1 MYVHACMYVC
11 DLCMYVMYVCMHV
24 CMYMFPHF
32 FRYLKYMKQ
41 NGLHRPKLIKITL
54 IRHDSMYHFSTI
66 KWNRVFKSLEGRSY
80 QKWESQ
86 NGADWGGDWN
96 CTILERWKMHFSRC
110 LSLFS
115 AMKREKQ
122 RKTKCLITIHWEALY
137 FLPNRCLQISV
148 YVFLLQTLG
157 RFLTTR
163 AWEGV
168 GMLSSISW
176 K

>member
-1 MYVHACMYVC
+1 MGYT
-11 DLCMYVMYVCMHV
+11 D
-24 CMYMFPHF
+24 
-32 FRYLKYMKQ
+32 Q
-41 NGLHRPKLIKITL
+41 KLIKITL
-54 IRHDSMYHFSTI
+54 IRHHSMYHFSTI
-66 KWNRVFKSLEGRSY
+66 KWNRVFKSLEKGNGLRKSCPNGRSY
-80 QKWESQ
+80 QKRESQ
-86 NGADWGGDWN
+86 NGADWGRDWN

-122 RKTKCLITIHWEALY
+122 RKTKCLITIHWKALY